1 MTKTHTVLRRLLVLA
16 VVGLITPIAIG
27 AQAPPP
33 DLLSLYVGMPQNV
46 ARTALQKRMPGS
58 MLAVTETGFT
68 LSDPMN
74 RDMVSVYVT
83 AEPNDPAVWLIQRSQ
98 GFTEQN
104 SMSQK
109 ALMTALRE
117 KYGKETLTND
127 RGGGGLYVYWIFE
140 QNGKLLSSADMGLTG
155 CMGINFV
162 NYVRIGPPRQ
172 PNTLEQSCFRSFF
185 GVTAMLNRSGSEL
198 LVAYTVELVNLPYAL
213 KAATVTGNANN
224 AAADQSRRNQ
234 LEKGDQNKPKF

>member
-1 MTKTHTVLRRLLVLA
+1 
-16 VVGLITPIAIG
+16 
-27 AQAPPP
+27 
-33 DLLSLYVGMPQNV
+33 MPQNV

-58 MLAVTETGFT
+58 IFAITPTGFT

-117 KYGKETLTND
+117 KYVK
-127 RGGGGLYVYWIFE
+127 
-140 QNGKLLSSADMGLTG
+140 
-155 CMGINFV
+155 
-162 NYVRIGPPRQ
+162 
-172 PNTLEQSCFRSFF
+172 
-185 GVTAMLNRSGSEL
+185 
-198 LVAYTVELVNLPYAL
+198 
-213 KAATVTGNANN
+213 
-224 AAADQSRRNQ
+224 RR
-234 LEKGDQNKPKF
+234 